1 MNLNGLGRFLDA
13 QNQVYLKALSE
24 IKNGKKDSHW
34 MWFIFP
40 QLKGLGRSETA
51 DFYGIENKQEAAA
64 YLRHPILGKHLL
76 EITSALLEI
85 EEKTARQIFGTPDDL
100 KLKSCMT
107 LFANIENAPLVFE
120 EVLAKYFNGEPDK
133 ITIKML

>member
-24 IKNGKKDSHW
+24 IKSGKKDSHW

-85 EEKTARQIFGTPDDL
+85 EEKTARQILGTPDDL

>member
-34 MWFIFP
+34 MWYIFP

-51 DFYGIENKQEAAA
+51 DFYGIENKQEAVS
-64 YLRHPILGKHLL
+64 YLKHPVLGKHLL
-76 EITSALLEI
+76 EITKALLDI
-85 EEKTARQIFGTPDDL
+85 DGKTAAQIFGTPDDL

-107 LFANIENAPLVFE
+107 LFANIDGAPGVFE
-120 EVLAKYFNGEPDK
+120 EVLVKYFKGEQDK
-133 ITIKML
+133 ITIGML